1 MANFVTDLLPDSLT
15 RNREGQNWTGKEFIT
30 YGGNNKSYSDI
41 FRSRL
46 LDQRARIEFHYPGGM
61 ESGEDIITFI
71 PFYENPEIT
80 ETQTAN
86 YVEYNP
92 IGRGSSM
99 FAYTGTKSRK
109 FKIKLTFTLPHLAM
123 HDMGISRFMR
133 VFMDAS
139 EDSQKLLF
147 TSKSRHTNKK
157 WVGESSRSLANE
169 VAYVYHKLSVEENLV
184 DLELAPAIHLRKYFS
199 NPELKDPTFAGAIPA
214 GATPGDFMPGEVK
227 RLGKQWQREE
237 KRNALFITEE
247 QKIIDTLLFFITLL
261 RTSVVNKVNNPI
273 FGPPLLR
280 LNFGT
285 LYQSVP
291 CICKS
296 YNISWDEKAGYNLET
311 LTPRKIIID
320 LTLDEVRVGNF
331 GKYEPGKL
339 ISRDNLTGWES
350 AVGDPYST
358 TDPLNLRYP
367 DV

>member
-157 WVGESSRSLANE
+157 GVGDAPRSLATE
-169 VAYVYHKLSVEENLV
+169 VAYLYHGLSDPDMDATERVQVLAHRTQV
-184 DLELAPAIHLRKYFS
+184 DLPPALQGLQGNLTTPSFNSGIITPLQKPSPPPPPTGANTELF
-199 NPELKDPTFAGAIPA
+199 
-214 GATPGDFMPGEVK
+214 
-227 RLGKQWQREE
+227 
-237 KRNALFITEE
+237 
-247 QKIIDTLLFFITLL
+247 KIIDTLLFFITLL
-261 RTSVVNKVNNPI
+261 RTSVVNKVDNPI

-296 YNISWDEKAGYNLET
+296 YNIAWDEKAGYDLET
-311 LTPRKIIID
+311 LTPRRMMVD

-339 ISRDNLTGWES
+339 TSRDNLTGWES
-350 AVGDPYST
+350 AVGEPYNT
-358 TDPLNLRYP
+358 TDPLNLSYP
-367 DV
+367 QNYIGSVQL